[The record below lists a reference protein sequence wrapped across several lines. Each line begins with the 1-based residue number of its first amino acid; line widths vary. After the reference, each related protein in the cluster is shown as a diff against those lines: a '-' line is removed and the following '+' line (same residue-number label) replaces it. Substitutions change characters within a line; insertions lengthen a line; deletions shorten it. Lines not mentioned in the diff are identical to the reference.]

1 MKTQLDKN
9 FVLAIG
15 RRKTATA
22 IVSLTPIHNDNIQTI
37 LEINGKYGENYL
49 QENSTY
55 LSKILLPLKKTGL
68 LKQYKIIIN
77 VHGGGLIG
85 QTDAIKLGIARAI
98 CKIDKEQFRS
108 KLKVDGFLSRD
119 SRIKERRKYGLKKA
133 RKASQ
138 FSKR

>member
-1 MKTQLDKN
+1 MKNKLDKN
-9 FVLAIG
+9 FIMAIG
-15 RRKTATA
+15 RRKSATA
-22 IVSLTPIHNDNIQTI
+22 VVSLTPIDNVNVKKI

-49 QENSTY
+49 QGNYNY
-55 LSKILLPLKKTGL
+55 LSKILSPLKKTKL

-77 VHGGGLIG
+77 VQGGGVIG

-98 CKIDKEQFRS
+98 CKIDKEKFRPT
-108 KLKVDGFLSRD
+108 LKSSGLLSRD